1 MNNRVMVNY
10 DKYMNIPA
18 IERFEELEASFE
30 RKTISKKKQKVSK
43 NAFAINSMRKNKIRD
58 NRSRFLK
65 ALQKNRRAD
74 LRVETSSELEV
85 SMRSFNSD
93 GASFCHDVGLFA
105 PYNSPIFFYG
115 KKVIE
120 QKFIGKRSLTKSFKR
135 YDLGLADPYR
145 SESEMISEGIND
157 YYDQIDLERERQ
169 KEELFESLQE
179 DELFFCAE
187 DYDWYDEM
195 EDYEKMANGRTFQP
209 VSSDEGFTEE
219 DELYFLACDY

>member
-1 MNNRVMVNY
+1 MVNY

-18 IERFEELEASFE
+18 TESFEEFIVSFE
-30 RKTISKKKQKVSK
+30 NEIVLKKKVSK
-43 NAFAINSMRKNKIRD
+43 SKNSFLINSMRKNKIRD

-65 ALQKNRRAD
+65 ALQKDRRAD
-74 LRVETSSELEV
+74 LRVETNSSLEV
-85 SMRSFNSD
+85 SMRKFNSD

-105 PYNSPIFFYG
+105 PYNSPVFFYG

-145 SESEMISEGIND
+145 SASEMISQGIND
-157 YYDQIDLERERQ
+157 HYDQIELE
-169 KEELFESLQE
+169 EEIEAEFWGQFEYGE
-179 DELFFCAE
+179 MMFDGA

-195 EDYEKMANGRTFQP
+195 EDYEEMANGRTFQP
-209 VSSDEGFTEE
+209 VSSDDVFTKE